1 MRRSPRL
8 FALAASALVGVAG
21 PAWAQTA
28 PKEGDMAPDVRLKA
42 TQVKKALPEHRP
54 AAAAPRGRAV
64 VVLIDADCYASELTA
79 AGAGEARR

>member
-8 FALAASALVGVAG
+8 FALAACALIFGAS

-42 TQVKKALPEHRP
+42 TQVKKVLPDVKEDALSLADFKGKKR
-54 AAAAPRGRAV
+54 
-64 VVLIDADCYASELTA
+64 VVLFYFPKALT
-79 AGAGEARR
+79 GG